1 MNVLIVLGSPRKGG
15 NSEVLARQVGMEI
28 QKAGGSVDYL
38 RLNGMNI
45 GPCQGCGGCEKTGV
59 CVFKDDM
66 TDLYTRVDVADILI
80 LASPVYFY
88 NVTGQ
93 TKLFIDRFQA
103 KWSRR
108 YLQKNLYR
116 EDEGR
121 RGYFIA
127 TAATRGEKMFQCCSF
142 TVKYFFDAIN
152 MEFDY
157 EDSLLINGVD
167 GKGAILEKESYLR
180 EAEAFG
186 QKIVKRQR
194 ENVRKM
200 L

>member
-28 QKAGGSVDYL
+28 QQSGGAVDYL

-45 GPCQGCGGCEKTGV
+45 KPCQGCGGCEKTGV

-66 TDLYTRVDVADILI
+66 TDIYTMVDVADILI
-80 LASPVYFY
+80 LVSPVYFY

-108 YLQKNLYR
+108 YLQKHPYR

-127 TAATRGEKMFQCCSF
+127 TAATRGEKMFQCCTF
-142 TVKYFFDAIN
+142 TTKYFFDAIN
-152 MEFDY
+152 MAYDY
-157 EDSLLINGVD
+157 DDSLLINGVD
-167 GKGAILEKESYLR
+167 GRGAIVEQESYLR
-180 EAEAFG
+180 DAEKFG
-186 QKIVKRQR
+186 QKIIKRYHQNPHR
-194 ENVRKM
+194 V